1 VSGVPVAVSRAFQV
15 RSWQALNGSSPNGA
29 VVSRDNF
36 FPTNNRSHPDMVDVS
51 QHELVPEHTLI
62 EESEVESVLSEYDVE
77 RAELPKIKRKDPA
90 LPDDAAVGDVVRIVR
105 DSRTTDKAVS
115 YRLVVE

>member
-1 VSGVPVAVSRAFQV
+1 
-15 RSWQALNGSSPNGA
+15 
-29 VVSRDNF
+29 
-36 FPTNNRSHPDMVDVS
+36 MVDVS

-62 EESEVESVLSEYDVE
+62 DEEEVESMLTEYDVK

-90 LPDDAAVGDVVRIVR
+90 LPDDAEVGDVVKIVR

-115 YRLVVE
+115 YRLVIE